1 MRQTLA
7 SIKDY
12 HKRAGAGDP
21 TDGMYRIWHLVNSL
35 DRRTSKKP
43 RRLGVTPGML
53 RWIGGELHGGAQLR
67 GEKRIDA
74 VMLQAALLTAWYFM
88 MRASE

>member
-1 MRQTLA
+1 
-7 SIKDY
+7 
-12 HKRAGAGDP
+12 
-21 TDGMYRIWHLVNSL
+21 
-35 DRRTSKKP
+35 
-43 RRLGVTPGML
+43 ML

-88 MRASE
+88 MRASEYCDSGGVKSDMR